1 MLITDM
7 DVRSM
12 AFHTRVMAFVLV
24 VFCDGTSSM
33 SYRLM
38 QHVKIQ

>member
-7 DVRSM
+7 NVCSM
-12 AFHTRVMAFVLV
+12 AFHNRAMAFVLV
-24 VFCDGTSSM
+24 GFWDGASCM